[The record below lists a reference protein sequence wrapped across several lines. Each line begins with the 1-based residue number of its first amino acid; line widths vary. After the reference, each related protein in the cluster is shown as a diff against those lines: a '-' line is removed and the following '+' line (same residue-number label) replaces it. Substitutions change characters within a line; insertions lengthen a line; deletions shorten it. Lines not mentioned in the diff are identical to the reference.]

1 MNEFLS
7 PRDQTPLPT
16 IGWCEW
22 LALPMWGVD
31 RVKVKVDTGARTS
44 AIHAYHVE
52 RFRRD
57 GKHVVRF
64 VLHPRQRSKKFAVTA
79 EAEVLE
85 YRHVRSSNGQ
95 VTHRAVVVT
104 EAVLGEHQ
112 WPIEVT
118 LTNRDDMGFRMLL
131 GRQAIRD
138 RFVVDCAA
146 SYLQGIAF
154 GSDRAS

>member
-1 MNEFLS
+1 MNDDIS
-7 PRDQTPLPT
+7 PHDATQPPT
-16 IGWCEW
+16 IGWREW
-22 LALPMWGVD
+22 LALPQWGVT
-31 RVKVKVDTGARTS
+31 RIKVKVDTGARTS
-44 AIHAYHVE
+44 SIHAYHVE
-52 RFRRD
+52 RFKRD
-57 GKHVVRF
+57 GKQLVRF
-64 VLHPRQRSKKFAVTA
+64 VLHPRQRSKKLSLAT

-95 VTHRAVVVT
+95 ITHRAVVVA

-138 RFVVDCAA
+138 RFLVDC
-146 SYLQGIAF
+146 SSSFLGGVIV
-154 GSDRAS
+154 GT